1 MRINLRLFGGRGAG
15 SGFSA
20 GTATQTGNGGSTESP
35 PSSGF
40 VDHSQYK
47 ADHDE
52 VVNFVKQQ
60 VGLDLNQ
67 YRDDDGSSPSGT
79 AYWDKNE
86 IGVAFNH
93 NQMNRVD
100 MQKLQSLTTKNYGI
114 TIETGGAWF
123 SYVYLKKWF
132 A

>member
-1 MRINLRLFGGRGAG
+1 MAVAGLGRG
-15 SGFSA
+15 SA
-20 GTATQTGNGGSTESP
+20 RGRLHRRATAVRLNPP

-40 VDHSQYK
+40 VDHSPYK

-67 YRDDDGSSPSGT
+67 YRDGDGSSPSGT